1 MAYNNRFTVGLL
13 VANIMDPFS
22 NGIAKGAALAAEYF
36 DVNLIIVP
44 GKYIDRDIRNDVVN
58 MRYEYQHNALFSHVS
73 TGNLDY
79 LIICVGTIAYMSSD
93 ERKLEFMSNF
103 KDTPILSVA
112 ARVGDY
118 DYLIYD
124 NQSGIAQAVDFLV
137 KKAKR
142 KHIAMMTG
150 DLNNYE
156 CRERFISYRNSLE
169 ENGLKYDSELAVSC
183 DISENCKKEVSE
195 LIDSH
200 PEIDAVLCAN
210 DAIATA
216 VYDVLKERDIE
227 IGKDISVVGFDDQP
241 LSAKMEPPLSS
252 VRADA
257 ETLGYKAVEKAA
269 HFLNNKDHISNTL
282 ETTFIPRA
290 SCLEGVNELS
300 DSDNTFNKSTQE
312 IVNDMLSYIFDKPVS
327 AKAFNIASNFFTEA
341 VDELVKRFVKKET
354 TVHDFNFFK
363 YFFNDFF
370 NKDFMFNDIIEKVY
384 NVVDNCYSQLKEIV
398 PKQNLDYLHM
408 TFDYLYKRL
417 SYDLVSTYNYIEDK
431 YIEQGH
437 RSNLFARD
445 TLMFDSNLNNSYAS
459 ILQPLPCIGSDTGYL
474 YVFDE
479 PVSYK
484 GNKMFTTDVQWNIMS
499 YNYGFDIFNV
509 PIEKQK
515 ITSAQL
521 FNNPYLPEN
530 RRYTLIMA
538 DLYSNEFQY
547 GMVLCEPH
555 DFDFFKNLE
564 LVTYQISAAV
574 RITRLLKQQE
584 KMLNDLNSSNLALE
598 NISRIDELTGI
609 YNRRGFYATAN
620 EYVTANAFQDNH
632 YIVAYADMDNLKMV
646 NDAYGHIE
654 GDFSLKSLAN
664 CLKEI
669 FGNSSIVGRVG
680 GDEYVVLVKRHLF
693 RSFDEI
699 IEKKKQVIARLNE
712 EAGKPYKI
720 NMSMGL
726 YECVC
731 TNSYDL
737 KDSIDKADDILYTE
751 KKHRKKEI

>member
-1 MAYNNRFTVGLL
+1 MAYNNRYTVGLL

-124 NQSGIAQAVDFLV
+124 NKSGIAQAVDFLV
-137 KKAKR
+137 KKANR

-156 CRERFISYRNSLE
+156 CRERFISYRESLE
-169 ENGLKYDSELAVSC
+169 KHGLKYDGDLAVSC
-183 DISENCKKEVSE
+183 DISENCKKEASH

-210 DAIATA
+210 DSIATA
-216 VYDVLKERDIE
+216 VYDVLKERDIQ

-269 HFLNNKDHISNTL
+269 HFLNHKDHISNTL

-300 DSDNTFNKSTQE
+300 DNENAFNKSTQE
-312 IVNDMLSYIFDKPVS
+312 IVNDILSYIFDKPVS
-327 AKAFNIASNFFTEA
+327 AKAFTLANKFFTET
-341 VDELVKRFVKKET
+341 VTELINRFVKKET
-354 TVHDFNFFK
+354 TEHDYHFFK
-363 YFFNDFF
+363 YFFNDFL
-370 NKDFMFNDIIEKVY
+370 NKDFRFNDIIEKIY
-384 NVVDNCYSQLKEIV
+384 NVVDSCYNQLKQIA
-398 PKQNLDYLHM
+398 PKQNLEYLHM

-417 SYDLVSTYNYIEDK
+417 SYDLVSTYNYIEDS

-459 ILQPLPCIGSDTGYL
+459 TLQPLPCIGSDTGYL
-474 YVFDE
+474 YIFDE
-479 PVSYK
+479 PISYK
-484 GNKMFTTDVQWNIMS
+484 GNKMFPTDVNWNIKS

-509 PIEKQK
+509 PMDKQK
-515 ITSAQL
+515 ISSSEL
-521 FNNPYLPEN
+521 YNNPYLPAD

-538 DLYSNEFQY
+538 DLFSNEYQY

-574 RITRLLKQQE
+574 RIIRLLKQQE
-584 KMLNDLNSSNLALE
+584 KMLNELNSSNLALE

-620 EYVTANAFQDNH
+620 EYVTANEFQDNE

-669 FGNSSIVGRVG
+669 FGESSIVGRVG
-680 GDEYVVLVKRHLF
+680 GDEYVVLVRKSLF
-693 RSFDEI
+693 KSFDEI
-699 IEKKKQVIARLNE
+699 IEKKKQCIAKLND
-712 EAGKPYKI
+712 EAEKPYKI

-726 YECVC
+726 YECKC

-737 KDSIDKADDILYTE
+737 KDAIDKADDILYTE